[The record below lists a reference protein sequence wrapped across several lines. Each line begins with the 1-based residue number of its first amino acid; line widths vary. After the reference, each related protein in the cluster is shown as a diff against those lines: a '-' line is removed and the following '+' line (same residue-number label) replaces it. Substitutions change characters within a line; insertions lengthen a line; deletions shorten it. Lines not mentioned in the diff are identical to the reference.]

1 MHCIAQ
7 LKIQFMPNSII
18 KYCFANCPESCKF
31 RKSNAIC
38 GDKKAV
44 IYALCKGLTRI
55 FISRPQPFGKSYLIS
70 VYKEFFET
78 GTCDYFGLDIDKRR
92 IDRPYPVVRLDFS
105 FCKHQKTIEN
115 FRAVF
120 NTFIT
125 SAFSPL
131 GFKFDPTHA
140 SIRFIDQLKYW
151 LNTLE
156 PNSIVLLID
165 DYDVLLTTHLD
176 DPELFNQVSRVLGEF
191 YAAIKECEGCLRF
204 LFITGETR
212 IGFDGIFGG
221 FNIFEDITFD
231 PDYGTLFGFTADE
244 IESNFRDD
252 LKNAEAVL
260 NLSRK
265 DLLNEMRRH
274 YGGFS
279 FDSEAETHIFC
290 LSSVLQF
297 LSHPE
302 KGFQP
307 YWHASEGERSELWNF
322 IKSKAL
328 SSPDIFKAR
337 TSITMNELE
346 GFSSGQN
353 ISLKALLVQTGCLTI
368 KSKLNMAEVELG
380 CPNKEVEHFLEQLC
394 AEEKLKRGSPMH

>member
-1 MHCIAQ
+1 MDKLLTSDGFYADRADMLCVLSREHR
-7 LKIQFMPNSII
+7 KILI
-18 KYCFANCPESCKF
+18 
-31 RKSNAIC
+31 
-38 GDKKAV
+38 
-44 IYALCKGLTRI
+44 L
-55 FISRPQPFGKSYLIS
+55 RPHLFGKSCLIS
-70 VYKEFFET
+70 ISKNIFESGTRCFASQFKEQLW
-78 GTCDYFGLDIDKRR
+78 DDR
-92 IDRPYPVVRLDFS
+92 IYPVVRLDFS
-105 FCKHQKTIEN
+105 FCEHQKTIES

-165 DYDVLLTTHLD
+165 DYDVPLTNSLD
-176 DPELFNQVSRVLGEF
+176 DPELFAQVNRVMGEF

-221 FNIFEDITFD
+221 FNILEDITFD
-231 PDYGTLFGFTADE
+231 PDYGTLLGFTADE

-265 DLLNEMRRH
+265 DLLDEMRRH

-279 FDSEAETHIFC
+279 FDSEAETHVFC
-290 LSSVLQF
+290 PSSVLQF

-307 YWHASEGERSELWNF
+307 YWHASEGERFVLWDF
-322 IKSKAL
+322 IKRQAL
-328 SSPDIFKAR
+328 SSTDVFKKP
-337 TSITMNELE
+337 TSITMDELE
-346 GFSSGQN
+346 GFGSGQN

-380 CPNKEVEHFLEQLC
+380 CPNKEVEYFLEQLC
-394 AEEKLKRGSPMH
+394 AEEKLKRGSPMHQ

>member
-1 MHCIAQ
+1 MAEICKKTMLCIERSDLIELGQ
-7 LKIQFMPNSII
+7 ITNVYTDKVNRINVL
-18 KYCFANCPESCKF
+18 CRDF
-31 RKSNAIC
+31 R
-38 GDKKAV
+38 
-44 IYALCKGLTRI
+44 RI
-55 FISRPQPFGKSYLIS
+55 FISRPRRFGKSLLVS
-70 VYKEFFET
+70 AFEILVKSGIKDLVSLSIQNLRT
-78 GTCDYFGLDIDKRR
+78 DR
-92 IDRPYPVVRLDFS
+92 IYPVVRLDFS
-105 FCKHQKTIEN
+105 FCEHQKTIES

-165 DYDVLLTTHLD
+165 DYDVPLTTHLD
-176 DPELFNQVSRVLGEF
+176 DPELFDQVSRVLGEF
-191 YAAIKECEGCLRF
+191 YAAIKEYEGCLRF
-204 LFITGETR
+204 LFVTGETR

-221 FNIFEDITFD
+221 FNILEDITFD
-231 PDYGTLFGFTADE
+231 PDYGTLLGFTEAE
-244 IESNFRDD
+244 IESNFSDY

-279 FDSEAETHIFC
+279 FDSEAETHVFC
-290 LSSVLQF
+290 PSSVLQF

-307 YWHASEGERSELWNF
+307 YWHASEGERSALWEF
-322 IKSKAL
+322 IKRRAL
-328 SSPDIFKAR
+328 SLPDVFKKP
-337 TSITMNELE
+337 TSITMDELE
-346 GFSSGQN
+346 GFSSGQD

-394 AEEKLKRGSPMH
+394 AEEKLKRGSPMHQ

>member
-1 MHCIAQ
+1 MTN
-7 LKIQFMPNSII
+7 LII

-31 RKSNAIC
+31 RESNAIC
-38 GDKKAV
+38 GDKKVV

-70 VYKEFFET
+70 VYKDFFET

-92 IDRPYPVVRLDFS
+92 IDRTYPVVRLDFS
-105 FCKHQKTIEN
+105 FCKHQKTIES
-115 FRAVF
+115 FRAVL

-125 SAFSPL
+125 SVFSPL

-165 DYDVLLTTHLD
+165 DYDVPLTTHLD

-191 YAAIKECEGCLRF
+191 YAAIKEYEGCFRF
-204 LFITGETR
+204 IFVTGETR
-212 IGFDGIFGG
+212 IGFAGIFGG
-221 FNIFEDITFD
+221 FNILEDITFD
-231 PDYGTLFGFTADE
+231 PDYGALLGFTEDE
-244 IESNFRDD
+244 IESNFRDY
-252 LKNAEAVL
+252 LKNAESVL

-265 DLLNEMRRH
+265 DLLDEMRRN
-274 YGGFS
+274 YGGSS
-279 FDSEAETHIFC
+279 FDSEAETHVFC
-290 LSSVLQF
+290 PSSVLQF

-307 YWHASEGERSELWNF
+307 YWHGSEGERSALWDF
-322 IKSKAL
+322 IKRQAL
-328 SSPDIFKAR
+328 SSPDVFKKP
-337 TSITMNELE
+337 TSITVDELE
-346 GFSSGQN
+346 GFCSGQD

-380 CPNKEVEHFLEQLC
+380 CPNKEVVHFLERLC
-394 AEEKLKRGSPMH
+394 AEERPECGSPMHQ